1 MPEDMQEHELKP
13 AVRKTEAWTD
23 QKNIFFYFSITKKAA
38 NHTQFYCKEPKSVT
52 KTFRVHFLARA
63 AKIPA
68 TISESLGTAAD

>member
-1 MPEDMQEHELKP
+1 MPEDTQEHELKP

-23 QKNIFFYFSITKKAA
+23 QKNFFIIFQLQKKQQ
-38 NHTQFYCKEPKSVT
+38 TTPQFYCKEPKSVT

-68 TISESLGTAAD
+68 TISESLGNAAD